1 MREMGLAFNRH
12 FERWMFVIIPGSL
25 LLGFLFASQLSPFIQ
40 AVPYLFAYVT
50 LTMAIGC
57 GLGQLREVLR
67 RPGIMGLTFVIAH
80 VVSPLVA
87 YGIGTLVFGAESP
100 YVVGLVLF
108 TIIPIGVSTVLWVG
122 MSGGSVPLM
131 LAMVVLD
138 SALSPL
144 VVPAGI
150 HLFFDSAVDVQAG
163 PLIIDLLIIIVLP
176 TIIGVALHQLSR
188 GRIQGVVQPF
198 TAPVSK
204 FCFVA
209 VVALNASAIAP
220 HLDQLKEDML
230 LLVPLVIVLVGLCY
244 AFGYIGTAQLRN
256 REQQV
261 TVSYATGMRN
271 ISLGIVLALGY
282 FSPLAAVPVVLSI
295 LIQQPL
301 ATVHH
306 YVLQKLNKNKAGE
319 TAMPHVR

>member
-1 MREMGLAFNRH
+1 MREFGLAFNRH
-12 FERWMFVIIPGSL
+12 FERWMFILIPGSL
-25 LLGFLFASQLSPFIQ
+25 IFGFIFARQLQPYIET
-40 AVPYLFAYVT
+40 VPYLFAYVT

-57 GLGQLREVLR
+57 GLGQLREVMK
-67 RPGIMGLTFVIAH
+67 RPGIMALTFVIAH
-80 VVSPLVA
+80 VISPLVA
-87 YGIGTLVFGAESP
+87 FGLGSLVFGADSP

-150 HLFFDSAVDVQAG
+150 HLFFDSAVEVKAG
-163 PLIIDLLIIIVLP
+163 PIIIDLLIIIVLP
-176 TIIGVALHQLSR
+176 TIIGVGLNQMSR
-188 GRIQGVVQPF
+188 GRIQNAV
-198 TAPVSK
+198 APYTSPLSK
-204 FCFVA
+204 LCFVA
-209 VVALNASAIAP
+209 VVSLNASAIAP
-220 HLDQLKEDML
+220 HLDKLKQDMVL
-230 LLVPLVIVLVGLCY
+230 LIPLVVVLVGLCY
-244 AFGYIGTAQLRN
+244 AFGYIGTAKLRN
-256 REQQV
+256 YEQQV

-306 YVLQKLNKNKAGE
+306 YVLQKLNRNKAGE
-319 TAMPHVR
+319 SPVPHVR

>member
-1 MREMGLAFNRH
+1 
-12 FERWMFVIIPGSL
+12 MFIIIPSSL
-25 LLGFLFASQLSPFIQ
+25 VLGFIFASQLQPYIKS
-40 AVPYLFAYVT
+40 VPYLFAYVT

-57 GLGQLREVLR
+57 GLGQLRAVMK
-67 RPGIMGLTFVIAH
+67 RPGIMALTFLIAH
-80 VVSPLVA
+80 VLSPLVA
-87 YGIGTLVFGAESP
+87 YALGALAFGADSP

-150 HLFFDSAVDVQAG
+150 HLFFDSAVEVKAG
-163 PLIIDLLIIIVLP
+163 PIIMDLLVIIVLP
-176 TIIGVALHQLSR
+176 TIIGVGLNQMSR
-188 GRIQGVVQPF
+188 GRIQHAV
-198 TAPVSK
+198 APYTSPLSK

-209 VVALNASAIAP
+209 VVSLNASAIAP
-220 HLDQLKEDML
+220 HLDKLKQDMA
-230 LLVPLVIVLVGLCY
+230 LLVPVVIVLVGICY
-244 AFGYIGTAQLRN
+244 AFGYIGTAGLRN
-256 REQQV
+256 YEQQV

-306 YVLQKLNKNKAGE
+306 YVLQKLNKNKTGVS
-319 TAMPHVR
+319 TATHVR

>member
-1 MREMGLAFNRH
+1 MREFGLAFNRH
-12 FERWMFVIIPGSL
+12 FERWMFIIIPGSL
-25 LLGFLFASQLSPFIQ
+25 ILGFIFANSLQRFIEW
-40 AVPYLFAYVT
+40 VPYLFAYVT

-57 GLGQLREVLR
+57 GLGQLREVLKK
-67 RPGIMGLTFVIAH
+67 PGVMVLTFVIAH
-80 VVSPLVA
+80 VLSPLAA
-87 YGIGTLVFGAESP
+87 YGIGTLIFGADSP

-150 HLFFDSAVDVQAG
+150 HLFFDSAVEVKAG
-163 PLIIDLLIIIVLP
+163 PIIIDLLVIIVLP
-176 TIIGVALHQLSR
+176 TVIGVALNQMSR
-188 GRIQGVVQPF
+188 GRVQGIV
-198 TAPVSK
+198 APYSAPISK

-220 HLDQLKEDML
+220 HLGQLKQDMMK
-230 LLVPLVIVLVGLCY
+230 LVPLVVVLVGLCY
-244 AFGYIGTAQLRN
+244 ALGYIGTSRLRYA
-256 REQQV
+256 EQV

-306 YVLQKLNKNKAGE
+306 YVLQKLNKHKAGE
-319 TAMPHVR
+319 SPVPHVR